1 MNGKTLTKVLFG
13 AVALAAIGGGYYYYQ
28 SDSAGAIAAETQ
40 AAPAGQPQAMP
51 VVVDVVETK
60 SVQIWTNYS
69 ARLEAVEYAEIRPQ
83 VSGTITEVKFE
94 DGQEVELGDELY
106 IIDPKPYE
114 AAVNQAEA
122 ELKVAKN
129 EFSLAQKESKRAEE
143 LIKTNAIS
151 KRIFDERK
159 SKSNVAWARIK
170 AAEARVDRAKIDLDY
185 AHVTAPI
192 SGRVSRAEVKVGNL
206 VQAGANAPLLTS
218 IVSTDAIYADFD
230 VDEQTY
236 LRYIRSNAKDRASEN
251 TVPVKL
257 ILGGD
262 DVEYEG
268 FIYSFDNQ
276 INSSTGT
283 IRARA
288 LFENKD
294 GALLPGMFA
303 SVKMGLPQKQ
313 DNILLTE
320 RAIGTDQDR
329 KFVYVVNDQN
339 MVEYRQVKIG
349 ESTGGERIVISGLA
363 EGDKVITEGIIRI
376 RPGMPVMP
384 QSAAEAEAA
393 AAAAA
398 QAQQPQEGQ
407 AH

>member
-1 MNGKTLTKVLFG
+1 MKANTLTKAVFVLI
-13 AVALAAIGGGYYYYQ
+13 AAAALGGGYYYYQ
-28 SDSAGAIAAETQ
+28 SDSAGAIAAET
-40 AAPAGQPQAMP
+40 PAGQPQAMP
-51 VVVDVVETK
+51 VVVEVVETK
-60 SVQIWTNYS
+60 SIQIWTDYS

-83 VSGTITEVKFE
+83 VSGKITEIKFE

-106 IIDPKPYE
+106 TIDPKPYE
-114 AAVNQAEA
+114 AAVSQAEA

-170 AAEARVDRAKIDLDY
+170 AAEARLDRTKIDTEY

-192 SGRVSRAEVKVGNL
+192 SGRVSRAEIKVGNL
-206 VQAGANAPLLTS
+206 VQAGPNAPLLTT
-218 IVSTDAIYADFD
+218 IVSTAAIYADFD

-262 DVEYEG
+262 DVEYDG

-276 INSSTGT
+276 INPSTGT

-303 SVKMGLPQKQ
+303 SVKMGLPEKQ

-349 ESTGGERIVISGLA
+349 ESTGGERIVISGLS
-363 EGDKVITEGIIRI
+363 EGDQVITEGIIRI

-393 AAAAA
+393 ASAAA